1 MCLKILMLILS
12 VFPLVVYGGEII
24 KIADPRIKA
33 VAIQESHE
41 PLIDLTDAA
50 INPTDSKIRLM
61 PDQQN
66 VHAGFYHAPHSEC
79 FKMRAGL
86 FKALKTMINHL
97 PDDVGLYVYEAY
109 RPMSIQKQYFDKVF
123 NETKE
128 RNPTL
133 KDEEI
138 FQQTATMVS
147 PVVDNVP
154 PHCTGGAIDIT
165 LINLKTNEPLDMGKF
180 GVLFG
185 KNDVSETHSDKI
197 TDVQKKNRGMLLQAA
212 EKAGLVNYPMEW
224 WHYSLG
230 DRYASYMLGKKYA
243 IYGFA
248 NAE

>member
-1 MCLKILMLILS
+1 MYTKVIFLILCLLS
-12 VFPLVVYGGEII
+12 SVVYGNEII

-33 VAIQESHE
+33 ILILESNE
-41 PLIDLTDAA
+41 PLIDLSDPSL
-50 INPTDSKIRLM
+50 NPQNSKIKLM
-61 PDQQN
+61 PTEQN
-66 VHAGFYHAPHSEC
+66 ANAGFYHAPHSEC
-79 FKMRAGL
+79 FKVREGL
-86 FKALKTMINHL
+86 FKALKKMVSFL
-97 PDDVGLYVYEAY
+97 PNDIGIYVYEAY
-109 RPMSIQKQYFDKVF
+109 RPMSVQKQYFDKVF

-128 RNPTL
+128 RNPNL

-138 FQQTATMVS
+138 FQQTAAIVS

-185 KNDVSETHSDKI
+185 KNDVAETHSDKI
-197 TDVQKKNRGMLLQAA
+197 TAIQKKNRTMLLQAA

-224 WHYSLG
+224 WHYSIG
-230 DRYASYMLGKKYA
+230 DRYATYMLGKKYA

-248 NAE
+248 NN

>member
-1 MCLKILMLILS
+1 MRSKVLFLILCLLS
-12 VFPLVVYGGEII
+12 SAVYGNEII

-33 VAIQESHE
+33 VLIQESNE
-41 PLIDLTDAA
+41 PLIDLSDPS
-50 INPTDSKIRLM
+50 INPQNSKIQLM
-61 PDQQN
+61 PAQQN
-66 VHAGFYHAPHSEC
+66 ANAGFYHAPHSEC
-79 FKMRAGL
+79 FKVREGL
-86 FKALKTMINHL
+86 FKALKKMVSSL
-97 PDDVGLYVYEAY
+97 PEGIGIYVYEAY
-109 RPMSIQKQYFDKVF
+109 RPMSVQKQYFDKVF

-138 FQQTATMVS
+138 FQQTAVIVS

-165 LINLKTNEPLDMGKF
+165 LINLNTNEPLDMGKF

-185 KNDVSETHSDKI
+185 KNEVAETHSDKI
-197 TDVQKKNRGMLLQAA
+197 TSVQKKNRVMLLQAA

-224 WHYSLG
+224 WHYSIG
-230 DRYASYMLGKKYA
+230 DRYATYMLGKKYA

-248 NAE
+248 NN